1 MTETINGSTPQKVQ
15 KFLQWFSNLESA
27 DQDVLMAL
35 VYREKKVRD
44 VVKLVGEMGVD
55 QRREVFERLGL
66 PGELV
71 TRITATEAAPLGDAD
86 VEWVDWKAPTP

>member
-1 MTETINGSTPQKVQ
+1 MTEAHSSSAPQKVQ
-15 KFLQWFSNLESA
+15 QFLQWFSNLEPA
-27 DQDVLMAL
+27 DQDVLMVL

-55 QRREVFERLGL
+55 QRRDVFERLGL

-71 TRITATEAAPLGDAD
+71 TRITATEAAPLGDAE
-86 VEWVDWKAPTP
+86 VEWVDWKAPTT